1 MRKRPGGVES
11 RSRLPSLAC
20 SSIAFQFAGVVAG
33 GRQLAQCT
41 NCGLS
46 FPLTGIA
53 RETGASAPHASRE
66 KSRPGMQH
74 ATIVPDSATK
84 VTNQVIRAL
93 RLVGSRLAGCATE
106 PSVISEGGCTARC
119 PVRGPAHCK
128 RQSEQSQF
136 FWYRNPFPD
145 SADHRNL
152 QNLAVFVCFHSG
164 APHRDRTGVSRRQTP
179 SALPAKLTARVEG
192 ARGFW

>member
-1 MRKRPGGVES
+1 MLMRKRPGCVES

-20 SSIAFQFAGVVAG
+20 SRSSRSNLLGVVAG

-74 ATIVPDSATK
+74 VTIAPDSATK
-84 VTNQVIRAL
+84 VTNQAIRAL
-93 RLVGSRLAGCATE
+93 RLVGPRLAECATE
-106 PSVISEGGCTARC
+106 PSVISEGGCTGRC

-136 FWYRNPFPD
+136 FWYRNP
-145 SADHRNL
+145 
-152 QNLAVFVCFHSG
+152 
-164 APHRDRTGVSRRQTP
+164 
-179 SALPAKLTARVEG
+179 
-192 ARGFW
+192 

>member
-1 MRKRPGGVES
+1 MPEGKSVSAYSAKNLSELAAVPLVSYVDVDEKEARLRGIQVTFAITGVFQI
-11 RSRLPSLAC
+11 
-20 SSIAFQFAGVVAG
+20 IAFQFAGVVAG

-74 ATIVPDSATK
+74 VTIAPDSATK
-84 VTNQVIRAL
+84 VTNQAIRAL
-93 RLVGSRLAGCATE
+93 RLVGPRLAECATE
-106 PSVISEGGCTARC
+106 PSVISEGGCTGRC

-136 FWYRNPFPD
+136 FWYRNP
-145 SADHRNL
+145 
-152 QNLAVFVCFHSG
+152 
-164 APHRDRTGVSRRQTP
+164 
-179 SALPAKLTARVEG
+179 
-192 ARGFW
+192 